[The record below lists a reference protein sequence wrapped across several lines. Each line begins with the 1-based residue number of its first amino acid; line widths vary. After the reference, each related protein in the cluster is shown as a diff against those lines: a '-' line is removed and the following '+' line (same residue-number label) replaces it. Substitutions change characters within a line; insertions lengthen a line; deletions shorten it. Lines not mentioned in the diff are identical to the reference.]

1 MGGMEGDIAAVLAGG
16 GSERMGGPKANL
28 RIDGTTFLE
37 RIVDVLL
44 EAFDTVYVCGGDTEV
59 PGANLVHDPVL
70 GGGPLGGI
78 ASALRVAGDGCVF
91 ITAVDMPLLD
101 LPVIRRLA
109 EPPVGRGHVRIARVD
124 GRLQP
129 LCGMYPGDLEELAMA
144 HLRSADRSVMGFVRD
159 VPHLELVDVT
169 DGSLRNVN
177 TQADYDAL
185 IAGPS

>member
-1 MGGMEGDIAAVLAGG
+1 VGPPIAAVIAGG
-16 GSERMGGPKANL
+16 SSTRFGRPKAAL
-28 RIDGTTFLE
+28 EIDGTTFLE

-44 EAFDTVYVCGGDTEV
+44 GAFDTVYVCGGDTDV
-59 PGANLVHDPVL
+59 SGANLVHDPVP
-70 GGGPLGGI
+70 GAGPLGGI
-78 ASALRVAGDGCVF
+78 ASALGVAGDGCVF

-109 EPPVGRGHVRIARVD
+109 EPPVGSGHVRIARVD
-124 GRLQP
+124 GRPQP

-144 HLRSADRSVMGFVRD
+144 HLRSVDRAVMGFVRD

-177 TQADYDAL
+177 TTEDYATLIERGAD
-185 IAGPS
+185 